1 MRTYV
6 INARFMA
13 KRTTGVQRSAY
24 EIVRRLLSDDQ
35 GRYTLVSPKV
45 GSGSDPTLPIE
56 ERGYIRYG
64 HLWEQIE
71 LPRIVRSMGSDVVLY
86 SPETSGPLAVG
97 QQVMTVHDLF

>member
-1 MRTYV
+1 MRRYV

-13 KRTTGVQRSAY
+13 KRTTWVHGSTH
-24 EIVRRLLSDDQ
+24 EIVSRLLSDDE
-35 GRYTLVSPKV
+35 GRYTLVSLKF
-45 GSGSDPTLPIE
+45 GTGSDPSLPIE
-56 ERGYIRYG
+56 QRGYIRNG

-97 QQVMTVHDLF
+97 QQVMTM